1 VRTQLASGQLSG
13 SLKSFR
19 KKFRKL
25 LHADQSTTSGT
36 FYRTAWDP
44 GKNQWKKFHRI
55 HAHKQKLMDAEQ
67 FANWLMDIS
76 DELNSI
82 AQEIEVDAES
92 YFVFTYEIEAD
103 AEFENRQ
110 DFSEKKAA
118 YLERLLRQI
127 PERIKKAD
135 QLTTG

>member
-1 VRTQLASGQLSG
+1 LLKNKKGIFSGRVDQLATATARHGQNFAFGTLQDH
-13 SLKSFR
+13 R
-19 KKFRKL
+19 K
-25 LHADQSTTSGT
+25 
-36 FYRTAWDP
+36 
-44 GKNQWKKFHRI
+44 NII
-55 HAHKQKLMDAEQ
+55 HAHTQKLMDAEQ

-118 YLERLLRQI
+118 YLERLLLRI

-135 QLTTG
+135 QLATGTGDA

>member
-1 VRTQLASGQLSG
+1 
-13 SLKSFR
+13 
-19 KKFRKL
+19 
-25 LHADQSTTSGT
+25 
-36 FYRTAWDP
+36 
-44 GKNQWKKFHRI
+44 
-55 HAHKQKLMDAEQ
+55 MDAEQ
-67 FANWLMDIS
+67 FANWLMDIV
-76 DELNSI
+76 DELDSI
-82 AQEIEVDAES
+82 SREIEVDAEA

-135 QLTTG
+135 QLATGTGDA

>member
-1 VRTQLASGQLSG
+1 VVLFTGQPGIREKIS
-13 SLKSFR
+13 
-19 KKFRKL
+19 
-25 LHADQSTTSGT
+25 
-36 FYRTAWDP
+36 
-44 GKNQWKKFHRI
+44 GKNSTDFYASRCGIFTTTGIATQDQRKNII

-135 QLTTG
+135 QLATG